1 MNIYFYIFFFVIST
15 SLAYAYWDPGTGSAI
30 IQAILALLGSIVVYL
45 GIFKQKIKYIIK
57 KLGNI
62 FKKKNTKIDGN
73 K

>member
-15 SLAYAYWDPGTGSAI
+15 SPAYAYWDPGTGSAI